1 MTEVLWKDAL
11 VRSRV
16 LDCTQVKL
24 LGTMQGGY
32 NVSTLVEALETEAL
46 APTAVAVRIARANTR
61 VTGSEHASDW
71 VRITIL
77 VKRRRHRLFDGHV

>member
-1 MTEVLWKDAL
+1 
-11 VRSRV
+11 
-16 LDCTQVKL
+16 
-24 LGTMQGGY
+24 MQGGY

-77 VKRRRHRLFDGHV
+77 V